1 MRRLQRP
8 EAPEIL
14 AKLSKQGT
22 TWGEV
27 SDADRKLIRSPLDEM
42 STRGNRTFCNYC
54 EQPISDSTKGHI
66 EHLAPR
72 NQYPKLVFDWH
83 NLYLSCKEPEHCGE
97 FKDSGKGVPYSPDQL
112 VRPDQED
119 PEAIFR
125 FFSTGKVQPRP
136 GLDQQTRERAE
147 ETIEALN
154 LNAKKLVNARSA
166 TAKQAEAVIFEILD
180 DLETL
185 SNEERAVFLED
196 EIRSFEGSPFL
207 TTARQFFL
215 ES

>member
-1 MRRLQRP
+1 MRRLERP
-8 EAPEIL
+8 EAPKILEQL
-14 AKLSKQGT
+14 AKHSTGWDALSPEDRAPIRKAL
-22 TWGEV
+22 
-27 SDADRKLIRSPLDEM
+27 DAM
-42 STRGNRTFCNYC
+42 SERGNRTFCNYC
-54 EQPISDSTKGHI
+54 EQLISHAEKGHI
-66 EHLAPR
+66 EHLASR
-72 NQYPKLVFDWH
+72 SKHSKLIFDWH

-166 TAKQAEAVIFEILD
+166 TAKQAEAVIFEILE

-185 SNEERAVFLED
+185 SNEERSIFLED

-215 ES
+215 EG

>member
-72 NQYPKLVFDWH
+72 KQYPKLVFDWH

>member
-1 MRRLQRP
+1 M
-8 EAPEIL
+8 
-14 AKLSKQGT
+14 
-22 TWGEV
+22 
-27 SDADRKLIRSPLDEM
+27 
-42 STRGNRTFCNYC
+42 
-54 EQPISDSTKGHI
+54 
-66 EHLAPR
+66 
-72 NQYPKLVFDWH
+72 
-83 NLYLSCKEPEHCGE
+83 
-97 FKDSGKGVPYSPDQL
+97 
-112 VRPDQED
+112 
-119 PEAIFR
+119 
-125 FFSTGKVQPRP
+125 QPRP

-147 ETIEALN
+147 KTIEALN

-166 TAKQAEAVIFEILD
+166 TAKQAEAVIFEILE

>member
-42 STRGNRTFCNYC
+42 STRRNRTFCNYC
-54 EQPISDSTKGHI
+54 EQLISDSTKGHI
-66 EHLAPR
+66 EHFAPR
-72 NQYPKLVFDWH
+72 NQYPKLVFDWP
-83 NLYLSCKEPEHCGE
+83 NLYLSCQDSDHCGH
-97 FKDSGKGVPYSPDQL
+97 FKDSGKGVAYSPGDL

-119 PEAIFR
+119 PEAIFQ
-125 FFSTGKVQPRP
+125 FFSTGKVEPRT
-136 GLDQQTRERAE
+136 GLDQQTMERAE
-147 ETIEALN
+147 KTIKVFN
-154 LNAKKLVNARSA
+154 LNAQQLVNARSA
-166 TAKQAEAVIFEILD
+166 TAKQALTLILD
-180 DLETL
+180 IVTDLEEL
-185 SNEERAVFLED
+185 SEEERAEFLEE
-196 EIRSFEGSPFL
+196 EIHSFEGSPFL
-207 TTARQFFL
+207 ATARQVFL